1 MRIARLKSIQFVT
14 LLVLCFLILVPS
26 VASAATQTDAASAI
40 ASSQT
45 LLVNC
50 YNAAK
55 AAEAAG
61 ANITVLQVA
70 LNDAGGSLSN
80 AELAYSNGDY
90 SSAVNYANQAQSALS
105 NFISEANALKAS
117 GEHQQSQGLVIFVGS
132 IVGALVVVGAGY
144 VVWLRLKKKY
154 TK

>member
-1 MRIARLKSIQFVT
+1 MRIGRLKSIRFVA
-14 LLVLCFLILVPS
+14 LLVLCFLVLVPS
-26 VASAATQTDAASAI
+26 VVSAATQTDAALAL
-40 ASSQT
+40 ASSQS

-55 AAEAAG
+55 AAEARG

-70 LNDAGGSLSN
+70 LNAAGGSLSN

-90 SSAVNYANQAQSALS
+90 NSAINYAYQAQSALS
-105 NFISEANALKAS
+105 NFVSEANALKAS
-117 GEHQQSQGLVIFVGS
+117 GGHQQSQGLVIFVGS
-132 IVGALVVVGAGY
+132 IVGAFVVVGAGY

-154 TK
+154 TN

>member
-1 MRIARLKSIQFVT
+1 MRIVRLKSIQFVT

-40 ASSQT
+40 ASSQSMF
-45 LLVNC
+45 VNC

-61 ANITVLQVA
+61 ANITALQVV
-70 LNDAGGSLSN
+70 LNAAGGSLSK

-90 SSAVNYANQAQSALS
+90 NSAVNYANQCQSALS
-105 NFISEANALKAS
+105 NFVPEANALKAS
-117 GEHQQSQGLVIFVGS
+117 GEQQQSHSLVIFVGS
-132 IVGALVVVGAGY
+132 IVGSLVVVGAGY

-154 TK
+154 TN